1 MVRVALSNLYVQEA
15 SSLLNVENYHSG
27 KMKLDINQ
35 TGSLSENGVIFRCA
49 MVAGRIGYL
58 KKLDTTSKHTTHTH
72 TRLDLIQRELCLT
85 PYLIFPTQC
94 FPTL

>member
-35 TGSLSENGVIFRCA
+35 TGSLPENGVIFRCA

-72 TRLDLIQRELCLT
+72 THT
-85 PYLIFPTQC
+85 HTA
-94 FPTL
+94 